1 MLLGMVVFRECFS
14 PICWLQMIL
23 KEPHMMT
30 NVQNTKILQMQAFSV
45 RPLKPG
51 PLGEDYPITAF
62 FETKRFISFWA
73 NFKFMTVIGPFAK
86 KKLEN
91 LLFSK
96 TVEIG

>member
-1 MLLGMVVFRECFS
+1 
-14 PICWLQMIL
+14 
-23 KEPHMMT
+23 
-30 NVQNTKILQMQAFSV
+30 MQAFSV

-86 KKLEN
+86 KKKKLEN

-96 TVEIG
+96 TVVIG

>member
-1 MLLGMVVFRECFS
+1 
-14 PICWLQMIL
+14 
-23 KEPHMMT
+23 
-30 NVQNTKILQMQAFSV
+30 MQAFSV

-51 PLGEDYPITAF
+51 RLGEDYPITAF